1 MSGNAI
7 EVRNVSKRYLLGE
20 GIGAR
25 RSSSLAELVAAR
37 SRRALRREPKPSRR
51 EIWSLR
57 NVDLDVRRGETLGI
71 IGRNGAGKTTLLK
84 IITRITEPTLGVS
97 RTRGRLG
104 ALLEVG
110 TGFHPELTGREN
122 VYLNGAILGM
132 RRRVVERKL
141 DEIVDFAGVGPF
153 MDTPIKRFSTGMHL
167 RLAFAVAAFL
177 DADVLAV
184 DEVLAVGDAEFQR
197 RCLGKMESMRGEGRT
212 VVFVSHDLDAIT
224 WLCPEAVWLDR
235 GEIKAFGDTSDVVA
249 EYLAS
254 GGALTAERVFPDDPA
269 SAVSLLG
276 ASVLDEDG
284 RPADSL
290 VRDSPLTFEVRF
302 AIRKRVP
309 GLDLTVFVQNLRGVR
324 VIEEAWSESAPAEER
339 GAVGDY
345 VARIVLPP
353 LLVAGDYVAGF
364 WLGSAFESSFYADD
378 VLRFRLYGDAKGR
391 PNRVVQLGAPWDV
404 RPVTVAGNRGVR
416 IG

>member
-20 GIGAR
+20 ENGAPR
-25 RSSSLAELVAAR
+25 ASSLVELISAR
-37 SRRALRREPKPSRR
+37 TRRVLQREPKPSRH

-71 IGRNGAGKTTLLK
+71 VGRNGAGKTTLLK
-84 IITRITEPTLGVS
+84 IITRITEPTAGIS
-97 RTRGRLG
+97 RTRGQVG

-132 RRRVVERKL
+132 RRRVVESKL
-141 DEIVDFAGVGPF
+141 DDIVEFAGVGPF

-224 WLCPEAVWLDR
+224 WLCPKSVWLDR
-235 GEIKAFGDTSDVVA
+235 GEIRAYGTTTDVIG

-254 GGALTAERVFPDDPA
+254 GGTLNAERTFEEDPE

-276 ASVLDEDG
+276 ATVLDEDG

-290 VRDSPLTFEVRF
+290 VRDAPLTFEVRF
-302 AIRKRVP
+302 AIRKRRP

-324 VIEEAWSESAPAEER
+324 VIEEAWSESTPAAER
-339 GAVGDY
+339 GGVGEY

-378 VLRFRLYGDAKGR
+378 VLRFRLRGDAKGR
-391 PNRVVQLGAPWDV
+391 PNRVVQLGVPWDV
-404 RPVTVAGNRGVR
+404 RAVPVAGNTGVR